1 MGQDNSVDI
10 GKWLKVT
17 AADGVGAVT
26 FAKLMKRFGS
36 IDNILGASVSQLTYI
51 DGIGNT
57 KAEKIARSRGS
68 VNVDEELELAEKLG
82 VWIINLEDNRY
93 PELLREIYDP
103 PPVLYIKGTL
113 TEADNLGLAIVGSR
127 RCSMYGREQTA
138 KFAHLLAD
146 AGFTIYSGM
155 ASGIDTVAHQGALAA
170 KGRTIAVQ
178 GCGLANVFP
187 SENKELF
194 GRICES
200 GCCVS
205 ELGLKYEPLAANFP
219 PRNRIIAGMSL
230 GTLVVEAANRSGA
243 LITARMSM
251 ENNRQVMAVPGKID
265 SPMSEGPNKLIK
277 EGAALIESVEDILE
291 VIGFIGQRLKQHV
304 ADSVNNSEKKLNN
317 SRSTAELHLNDNE
330 SAIFAALGKNPLHIE
345 QIIIDTELKAGQV
358 NAGLISLRL
367 KGLIKPQAGSFYV
380 RCDA

>member
-1 MGQDNSVDI
+1 MCQGNSVDI
-10 GKWLKVT
+10 EKWLKVT

-36 IDNILGASVSQLTYI
+36 IDNILGASVGQMTCV
-51 DGIGNT
+51 DGIGNV
-57 KAEKIARSRGS
+57 KAEKIAKSRGG
-68 VNVDEELELAEKLG
+68 VNVDEELKLAEKLG
-82 VWIINLEDNRY
+82 VWIINIEDDRY

-127 RCSMYGREQTA
+127 RCSMYGREQGA
-138 KFAHLLAD
+138 KFSHLLAD

-155 ASGIDTVAHQGALAA
+155 AMGIDTVVHQGALAA
-170 KGRTIAVQ
+170 KGRTVAVQ

-194 GRICES
+194 HRICES

-205 ELGLKYEPLAANFP
+205 ELALRCEPLAANFP

-243 LITARMSM
+243 LITARMAM
-251 ENNRQVMAVPGKID
+251 ENNRHVMAVPGKID

-291 VIGFIGQRLKQHV
+291 VMGVIGQRLKQHV
-304 ADSVNNSEKKLNN
+304 ADSVINSEKKLNN
-317 SRSTAELHLNDNE
+317 SRLTSKLNLNDNE
-330 SAIFAALGKNPLHIE
+330 SAIFAILGKNPSHIE
-345 QIIIDTELKAGQV
+345 QIIADTGLKAGQI

-367 KGLIKPQAGSFYV
+367 KGLIKQQAGNFYARSV
-380 RCDA
+380 V

>member
-36 IDNILGASVSQLTYI
+36 IDNILGASVSQMTCI
-51 DGIGNT
+51 DGIGNA
-57 KAEKIARSRGS
+57 KAEKIARSRNS

-82 VWIINLEDNRY
+82 VWIINIEDNRY

-155 ASGIDTVAHQGALAA
+155 ARGIDTVAHQGALAA

-187 SENKELF
+187 SENKDLF
-194 GRICES
+194 GRICQS

-205 ELGLKYEPLAANFP
+205 ELGLKCEPLAANFP

-304 ADSVNNSEKKLNN
+304 ADSVSNSETKLNN

-330 SAIFAALGKNPLHIE
+330 GVIFATLGKNPLHIE
-345 QIIIDTELKAGQV
+345 QIIIDTELKAGQI
-358 NAGLISLRL
+358 NAGLVSLRL

-380 RCDA
+380 RSDA